1 MVSESPLEPTEQG
14 LVPSEDGWFV
24 LNARDAPWRSAPGR
38 GALCVFEGAVRFP
51 QVGINL
57 RVLAPGEPMS
67 MYHWEADQEDFLVLD
82 GEALLIVEGEERAL
96 RSWDFV
102 HCPPET
108 KHVIVGAGDGNC
120 VLLAVGARDR
130 SSGLGW
136 GGYTVDQTAIRHG
149 AGVKEE
155 TTDPTGPTPAST
167 TASPPGTA
175 RVGFRAEP
183 GGRRYPSSDGSSN
196 TGKSSGYPAKPVMP
210 PTRSPSS
217 AKTMIP

>member
-1 MVSESPLEPTEQG
+1 VAADVRETATDMVSESPLEPTEHG
-14 LVPSEDGWFV
+14 LVPSEDGWFI

-96 RSWDFV
+96 RPWDFV

-108 KHVIVGAGDGNC
+108 KHVIVGAGEGNC
-120 VLLAVGARDR
+120 VVLAVGARDR
-130 SSGLGW
+130 STGRDW
-136 GGYTVDQTAIRHG
+136 GGYPVDETAIRHG
-149 AGVKEE
+149 AGVEEE
-155 TTDPTGPTPAST
+155 TTDPDQAY
-167 TASPPGTA
+167 A
-175 RVGFRAEP
+175 RVDHR
-183 GGRRYPSSDGSSN
+183 
-196 TGKSSGYPAKPVMP
+196 K
-210 PTRSPSS
+210 PTRYREGWLPG
-217 AKTMIP
+217 